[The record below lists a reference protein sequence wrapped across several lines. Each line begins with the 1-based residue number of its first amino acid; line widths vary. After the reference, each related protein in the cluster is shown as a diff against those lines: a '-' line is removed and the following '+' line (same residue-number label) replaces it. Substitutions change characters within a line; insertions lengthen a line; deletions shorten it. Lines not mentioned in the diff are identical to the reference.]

1 MRGMEQTGQA
11 RSNTAKLEHGI
22 KLTTFIPVRFVRHKA
37 RKVVVEPT
45 TPGRMASPM
54 NLGQPMSVDANLMAA
69 LAKAFFWQELIDSG
83 RVKNMTELA
92 KAEKVGLA
100 RMQKMLKLARLAPD
114 IVEDIARGRQPVGL
128 SLLFFVENPLP
139 DDWNAQRDVIGGL
152 AK

>member
-1 MRGMEQTGQA
+1 MRGLEQTGQA
-11 RSNTAKLEHGI
+11 RSNTAKLEDGI

-54 NLGQPMSVDANLMAA
+54 SPGQPMSVDANLRAA
-69 LAKAFFWQELIDSG
+69 LAKAFFWQDLIESG

-114 IVEDIARGRQPVGL
+114 IVEEIARGRQPAGL
-128 SLLFFVENPLP
+128 ALLFFVENPLP
-139 DDWNAQRDVIGGL
+139 DDWNEQRAVIGGL
-152 AK
+152 AS

>member
-1 MRGMEQTGQA
+1 MRGLQQTGQA
-11 RSNTAKLEHGI
+11 RSNTAKLDGGI

-45 TPGRMASPM
+45 TPRRMATPL
-54 NLGQPMSVDANLMAA
+54 NPGQPMSVDANLMAA

-139 DDWNAQRDVIGGL
+139 DDWDAQRNVIGGL

>member
-1 MRGMEQTGQA
+1 MRGLEQIGRA
-11 RSNTAKLEHGI
+11 KCSTAKLDEGI

-45 TPGRMASPM
+45 TPGQMASPM
-54 NLGQPMSVDANLMAA
+54 NPGQTMSVDANLMAA

-114 IVEDIARGRQPVGL
+114 IVEEIARGRQPAGL
-128 SLLFFVENPLP
+128 ALLFFVENPLP
-139 DDWNAQRDVIGGL
+139 DDWDAQRLVIGGL
-152 AK
+152 AS